1 MSKSFGIGTVLIK
14 LSQSVSNSYQSNQS
28 LGAIITALQWPMQCN
43 CVKLCNHVRN
53 RMNVS
58 NAFLCG
64 QADLSLDGYHGIVAN
79 LLLLISL
86 AVILQ
91 SRDITDEL
99 VSTSGASTVHARTR
113 SNIHTRT
120 VVQANA
126 PTNKNTFTRSLK
138 HVCANTNTH
147 AYRGTKS

>member
-1 MSKSFGIGTVLIK
+1 
-14 LSQSVSNSYQSNQS
+14 
-28 LGAIITALQWPMQCN
+28 
-43 CVKLCNHVRN
+43 
-53 RMNVS
+53 MNVS

-99 VSTSGASTVHARTR
+99 VSTSGASTVHARTHAQTYTHALSCWPTHPQTKIHSLAR
-113 SNIHTRT
+113 SNVCAQTQTRT
-120 VVQANA
+120 GIPTHRHTHTNA
-126 PTNKNTFTRSLK
+126 LKMCYSLP
-138 HVCANTNTH
+138 
-147 AYRGTKS
+147 